1 MLISDV
7 CPPSPGSELGRM
19 PSGEVLPGVG
29 IATFQGVGPDLSA
42 PSNLSSTTT
51 DPGVADKAGADK
63 AGPTKQKE
71 TPPQPFNIGEGLPAV
86 PMKLVTKSRRA
97 SLWTRPGGVFW
108 GPDAKQGQLEVGIQ
122 SAELAAV
129 LSC

>member
-1 MLISDV
+1 
-7 CPPSPGSELGRM
+7 M

-63 AGPTKQKE
+63 AGLIKQKE
-71 TPPQPFNIGEGLPAV
+71 TPPQPFIIGEGLPAV
-86 PMKLVTKSRRA
+86 PMKLVTKIWKGKFVDTARRGLQA
-97 SLWTRPGGVFW
+97 DD
-108 GPDAKQGQLEVGIQ
+108 DARQV
-122 SAELAAV
+122 EL
-129 LSC
+129 